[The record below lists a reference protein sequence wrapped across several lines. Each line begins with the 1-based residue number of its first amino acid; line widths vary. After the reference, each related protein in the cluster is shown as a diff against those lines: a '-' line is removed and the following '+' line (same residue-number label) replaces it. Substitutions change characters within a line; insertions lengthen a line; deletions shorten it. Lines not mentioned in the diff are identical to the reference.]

1 MDRPS
6 SRRPRVA
13 LDCPPSASLCALRS
27 PQAGAQPRLQ
37 VRSVPLRSVPIL
49 SDSSPSSYSCR
60 PAASG
65 QGAHVYHVH
74 RLQPQVGGR
83 RRVSPAA
90 TGATHET
97 AFDATGRSDTHT
109 HTAIRPARSLWRG
122 SLMRDSRARTI
133 VLHMECVCAC
143 DVNEMSLAII
153 LARKAHTQLLWV
165 TQSHLSRTGH
175 TTTVHL
181 EPTAWGARA
190 SARG

>member
-1 MDRPS
+1 M
-6 SRRPRVA
+6 
-13 LDCPPSASLCALRS
+13 
-27 PQAGAQPRLQ
+27 
-37 VRSVPLRSVPIL
+37 
-49 SDSSPSSYSCR
+49 
-60 PAASG
+60 
-65 QGAHVYHVH
+65 
-74 RLQPQVGGR
+74 
-83 RRVSPAA
+83 PAA

-97 AFDATGRSDTHT
+97 AFDATGRYGF
-109 HTAIRPARSLWRG
+109 RPARSLWRG
-122 SLMRDSRARTI
+122 SLMRDSRARTL

-143 DVNEMSLAII
+143 DVNEMSHAII